1 MWIKEWK
8 SGQGKLCVRCGLTK
22 KILEWDRVQN
32 EKTKLKLFKSSILHE
47 FPC

>member
-47 FPC
+47 FP